1 MSSSEIGTFNDG
13 VARLIEKVECRRLV
27 TESEKAEAY
36 RLRYDAYLREG
47 AILPNPTKTIVDR
60 FDETPNNHTFGFY
73 IDGRIAGSVRLG
85 YGTTESC
92 DVPAMATFPDVLGP
106 IMAEP
111 GRSLIDPT
119 RFVLDAEC
127 ARLYPK
133 LAYVTLRLAW
143 LVSDHLLVDYTLASV
158 RTEHQAF
165 YRRFYGHTLL
175 CDARPYNSLIKP
187 LSLML
192 LPCRSSRTRGLTRY
206 PFLASARSEFLKLW
220 PGPFGPLAPSPAT
233 SDAAAGAPADDQI
246 LAHAPMSLG

>member
-1 MSSSEIGTFNDG
+1 MSSPENGTFNDG
-13 VARLIEKVECRRLV
+13 VARLIERIECRRL
-27 TESEKAEAY
+27 TSDEEKFSAY

-47 AILPNPTKTIVDR
+47 AIEPNPSRVIVDR
-60 FDETPNNHTFGFY
+60 FDDTPNNPTYGFF
-73 IDGRIAGSVRLG
+73 IDGRLAASVRLG
-85 YGTTESC
+85 FGTSDSC

-119 RFVLDAEC
+119 RFVLDEAH

-133 LAYVTLRLAW
+133 LAYVTLRAAW
-143 LVSDHLLVDYTLASV
+143 LVSDHLTVDYTLASV

-175 CDARPYNSLIKP
+175 CEARAYPSLIKP

-192 LPCRSSRTRGLTRY
+192 LPCRESRARGLARY
-206 PFLASARSEFLKLW
+206 PWLDSTRAEFLSLW
-220 PGPFGPLAPSPAT
+220 PGPFTQATPSI
-233 SDAAAGAPADDQI
+233 APAAMLDHSF
-246 LAHAPMSLG
+246 AHAPMSLG

>member
-1 MSSSEIGTFNDG
+1 MSTPEAGTFNDG
-13 VARLIEKVECRRLV
+13 VQRLIERVECRRLV
-27 TESEKAEAY
+27 TEAEKKSAY

-47 AILPNPTKTIVDR
+47 AILPNDEGMIVDR
-60 FDETPNNHTFGFY
+60 FDRTSNNHTFGCF
-73 IDGRIAGSVRLG
+73 IDGELASSVRLG
-85 YGTTESC
+85 YGTSESC
-92 DVPAMATFPDVLGP
+92 DVPAMAAFPDVLGP
-106 IMAEP
+106 IMEAP

-119 RFVLDAEC
+119 RFVLDEAH

-143 LVSDHLLVDYTLASV
+143 LVSDHLVVDYTLASV

-175 CDARPYNSLIKP
+175 CEARPYASLIKP

-192 LPCRSSRTRGLTRY
+192 LPCRQSRTRGLTRY
-206 PFLASARSEFLKLW
+206 PFLASTREEFLALW
-220 PGPFGPLAPSPAT
+220 PGPFGPAAPVV
-233 SDAAAGAPADDQI
+233 APAPAAPMFGHV